1 MAAKTTFFFCAL
13 KLVVKLTRE
22 KPVSQAVLSFIIQGE
37 MSSST
42 I

>member
-1 MAAKTTFFFCAL
+1 MTFFFPAL

-22 KPVSQAVLSFIIQGE
+22 KPLSQAVLSFIIQGKI
-37 MSSST
+37 SSST